1 MWNKWPP
8 TLTSLFRR
16 EATNYETLQSGQQPP
31 CHGFYIFIFV
41 LNSFSMSDIPI
52 SHFPIHTLMEF
63 HCPLQLRV
71 NILVFITQVVL

>member
-1 MWNKWPP
+1 MKHFSQVSNP
-8 TLTSLFRR
+8 LVM
-16 EATNYETLQSGQQPP
+16 A
-31 CHGFYIFIFV
+31 FV

-71 NILVFITQVVL
+71 NILGFITQVVL